1 MKDYVTGKVL
11 VSPPNIIDRRFANT
25 VIYIVDH
32 SEAGAWGVVLN
43 RPSTVNTRTVLEKLH
58 LDVDIDG
65 LIHAGGPVD
74 GGSLNFLHTADIIS
88 SESYINPNGVC
99 VSNDMEFIGKLH
111 NGSIPKRQR
120 VFAGR
125 CMWAPG
131 QLEGELE
138 GSYPWSPEH
147 SWMVI
152 PATPELIF
160 GSDDMSQWQDAV
172 NHCARLTVSNW
183 MA

>member
-1 MKDYVTGKVL
+1 MKDYITGKLL

-25 VIYIVDH
+25 VIYIVEH
-32 SEAGAWGVVLN
+32 SEAGAWGLVLN
-43 RPSTVNTRTVLEKLH
+43 KSSNVDTRTVLQKLH
-58 LDVDIDG
+58 LDVDIEG
-65 LIHAGGPVD
+65 MIHAGGPVD
-74 GGSLNFLHTADIIS
+74 GGSLNFLHTHDVLS
-88 SESYINPNGVC
+88 SETYMNPNGIC
-99 VSNDMEFIGKLH
+99 ISNDMEFICKLCD
-111 NGSIPKRQR
+111 GAMPKQHR

-131 QLEGELE
+131 QLEGELA

-152 PATPELIF
+152 PAIPELIF

-183 MA
+183 MI